1 MLCEQRLTT
10 VPGRLFKLVSS
21 SSRGRELIK
30 PYLVQGQERI
40 QFDETMEVSKEDLG
54 WDIPNV
60 LWMVIEMGPELN
72 GFSEE
77 EPSDKKVQ
85 YFEKGHI
92 D

>member
-1 MLCEQRLTT
+1 
-10 VPGRLFKLVSS
+10 
-21 SSRGRELIK
+21 
-30 PYLVQGQERI
+30 
-40 QFDETMEVSKEDLG
+40 MEVSKEDLG